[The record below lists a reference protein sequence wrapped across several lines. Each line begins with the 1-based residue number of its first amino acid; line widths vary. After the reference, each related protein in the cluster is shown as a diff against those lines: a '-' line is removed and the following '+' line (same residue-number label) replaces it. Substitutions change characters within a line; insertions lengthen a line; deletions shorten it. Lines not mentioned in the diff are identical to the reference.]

1 MTKKIP
7 VKPNFDPSLI
17 GSFERGEDSNNVWRI
32 VGIRDDGE
40 PKKSHIAD
48 FWMDVV
54 SKRCPVEQPD
64 QLDYEVLFRSDTR
77 SVTKVVKAREASDL
91 REFRLA
97 HCSQDFNFFGKVE
110 DLLALNSRILRY
122 ASVPTTYSTT
132 RVGIQRHPAT
142 KAWVWVATGKTLD
155 SDGNEVTDFTFAG
168 QDEGR
173 KFASNLSPSPLD
185 AAVAD
190 RLRPLIFSFNA
201 RRVCVGI
208 VGWFAASFFKP
219 AITERVSQWPLA
231 YLIGLA
237 GTGKTSTATLFRDAL
252 FGASTRSPENFY
264 GATPFARTAKNTM
277 STSYPFLWDEVKP
290 ESDAA
295 RAKVWR
301 DLVNAAY
308 NNSSVEKGRADLTTI
323 SFKHTTPLI
332 ATGESRVGDKST
344 MDRCVTIDF
353 DVNES
358 KQHTQQFK
366 QLVAASQDLTAL
378 GCALLREALHAEHT
392 ADLLDDMASLIDP
405 RVTDRARHNA
415 AVVLFGAVTVAEL
428 VGSELTTE
436 QLAADVSTLF
446 LTDEIDGDGGV
457 ESEVETVLHYLEQAS
472 AINYADTTEDRTVYL
487 WKNYLVQDVHYR
499 KLERLDGMPC
509 GDGKYGLDNLPI
521 AYHLPS
527 CWTRLQAWVREANV
541 PLAYQTYKDFVRQL
555 KSHPRFMKSN
565 YVAKFGDETRKCLVI
580 APNK

>member
-1 MTKKIP
+1 MAKKIP
-7 VKPNFDPSLI
+7 VKPNFDLSLI
-17 GSFERGEDSNNVWRI
+17 GTFEREEDNNSVWRI
-32 VGIRDDGE
+32 VGVRDDGE
-40 PKKSHIAD
+40 PKKRHVAD

-54 SKRCPVEQPD
+54 SKRCPVEHPD

-77 SVTKVVKAREASDL
+77 SVTRVVKAREASDV

-97 HCSQDFNFFGKVE
+97 HCSQDFNFFGSAD
-110 DLLALNSRILRY
+110 DLLTLNSRILRH
-122 ASVPTTYSTT
+122 APVPTTYSTA
-132 RVGIQRHPAT
+132 RVGVQRHPST
-142 KAWVWVATGKTLD
+142 KAWVWVATDKTLD
-155 SDGNEVTDFTFAG
+155 ADGNQVTDFTFAG
-168 QDEGR
+168 QDEGG
-173 KFASNLSPSPLD
+173 KFASNLSPAPLD
-185 AAVAD
+185 SAVAE
-190 RLRPLIFSFNA
+190 RLRTLIFDFNS

-219 AITERVSQWPLA
+219 AITERISQWPLA

-252 FGASTRSPENFY
+252 FGSTTRSPENFY

-290 ESDAA
+290 ESDAT

-358 KQHTQQFK
+358 RQHTHQFK
-366 QLVAASQDLTAL
+366 QLVHAAQDLTAL
-378 GCALLREALHAEHT
+378 GCALLREALRAEV
-392 ADLLDDMASLIDP
+392 DLLDDMAALIDP

-415 AVVLFGAVTVAEL
+415 AVVLFGAVMVAGL
-428 VGSELTTE
+428 VGSELTAE
-436 QLAADVSTLF
+436 QLAADVSALF
-446 LTDEIDGDGGV
+446 LTDELDGDGGV

-472 AINYADTTEDRTVYL
+472 AINYADSNEDRTVYL
-487 WKNYLVQDVHYR
+487 WKNYLVRDVHYR
-499 KLERLDGMPC
+499 KLERVDGQSFSDDEH
-509 GDGKYGLDNLPI
+509 GVDNQPT

-565 YVAKFGDETRKCLVI
+565 YVVKIGGDSRKCLVI